1 MFMSCNAWIVSIGN
15 ELLIGRIVNTNAAW
29 LCRKLLILGFSVKRV
44 LTIPDSEE
52 DIVEVVRECVGRR
65 VRVLILTG
73 GLGPTYDDITSESLA
88 KALGRG
94 WEVNSEAYSM
104 VVEKYRSRGFE
115 ITSHRVKLAKMPS
128 NSKPLPNPIGTA
140 PGIFTIEGD
149 TYIFALPGI
158 PSEMEAMFNSE
169 VEKILREIGSKTY
182 FIEGMIIVEG
192 VPESAAAPIIDK
204 CMKKHGGAYIKS
216 HPKGFESS
224 KPVLDIRVLIGGVSI
239 GSAEAECSEIVG
251 ELSGELVRIGGLIR
265 STSIQHLNH

>member
-1 MFMSCNAWIVSIGN
+1 MSCNAWIVSIGN
-15 ELLIGRIVNTNAAW
+15 ELLIGRIVNTNATW

-52 DIVEVVRECVGRR
+52 DIVEVVRECVNRG

-73 GLGPTYDDITSESLA
+73 GLGPTYDDITSEALA

-115 ITSHRVKLAKMPS
+115 ITNYRVKLAKMPL
-128 NSKPLPNPIGTA
+128 NSKPLPNPVGTA
-140 PGIFTIEGD
+140 PGIFTIEGN

-158 PSEMEAMFNSE
+158 PSEMEAIFNSE
-169 VEKILREIGSKTY
+169 VEKILGEIGSKTY
-182 FIEGMIIVEG
+182 FLEGTIIVEG
-192 VPESAAAPIIDK
+192 VPESIAAPIIDK
-204 CMKKHGGAYIKS
+204 YMKRHGKAYIKS

-224 KPVLDIRVLIGGVSI
+224 KPVLDIRVLVGGVSVS
-239 GSAEAECSEIVG
+239 SAEAECSEIVR
-251 ELSGELVRIGGLIR
+251 ELSGELVQNGGFIR
-265 STSIQHLNH
+265 STSIQRLNH